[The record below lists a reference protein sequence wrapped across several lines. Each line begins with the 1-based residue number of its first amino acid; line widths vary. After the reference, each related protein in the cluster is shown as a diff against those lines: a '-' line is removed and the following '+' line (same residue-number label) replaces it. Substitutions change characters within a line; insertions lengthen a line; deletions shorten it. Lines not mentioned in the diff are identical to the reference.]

1 MSEPVLQVKGLK
13 TYYYTEEGVVPAVDG
28 LDFEVEPGE
37 TFAIVGESGCGK
49 SVTSLSILRLIPS
62 PPGKII
68 DGEIIYHGQDLV
80 KKSEREMRSIRG
92 NDISM
97 IFQEPM
103 TSLNPVFTVGQQIG
117 ESFRFHQQMGKA
129 EMLKKSI
136 EMLRLVGIPEPE
148 HVINDYP
155 NQLSGG
161 MRQRVMIA
169 MALACNPKILIADEP
184 TTALD
189 VTIQAQIMRLLKQ
202 LQEKLECFGTA
213 RKMVGDARF
222 TVVDDYTVSLTLDH
236 SAIMLLDMLA
246 GAAQAAVIYPV
257 ESIEAVNAD
266 TGYVPADYIIGTGPY
281 MFKEWAVDQYVL
293 LERFDDYAAY
303 GDPDQPI
310 DGLWGYKHAYT
321 KTLKYWIVK
330 DAATRFNGLMS
341 GEYDFIVKAT
351 DAYLGTL
358 RSMPDITCYSMQT
371 GMINL
376 VWNKHST
383 DKYLRLA
390 FQALAN
396 ADDLNTANYGSL
408 YDNDPCFMEK
418 SQPGWYTTKG
428 EEFFC
433 QNDPEKAKELLAQS
447 SFDTSK
453 PLRILTATGGGAEA
467 MLEVLRQ
474 EAAKIGVTLEIT
486 ATDRTTMTSMRN
498 DETLYDAYFTT
509 FSSVAVPSLRNFLSA
524 DYAGW
529 SDDEHL
535 QELMLQMTTAAT
547 KEAAFAAWEEIQYY
561 CYSDYCPILM
571 MGHFHQAAA
580 CTNRL
585 TGYNVFLT
593 TNFWNAKLAK

>member
-1 MSEPVLQVKGLK
+1 MAKKLFSLLMALTLLAALALPAAFAEDYLDIINIADDNQSASYDLHKDTSVNGRNMLRGTVMEQLVTLKADGSIAPELCESYDVSDDNSAFTFHLRKGVK
-13 TYYYTEEGVVPAVDG
+13 
-28 LDFEVEPGE
+28 FHN
-37 TFAIVGESGCGK
+37 GK
-49 SVTSLSILRLIPS
+49 
-62 PPGKII
+62 
-68 DGEIIYHGQDLV
+68 E
-80 KKSEREMRSIRG
+80 
-92 NDISM
+92 
-97 IFQEPM
+97 M
-103 TSLNPVFTVGQQIG
+103 TSADVVASLN
-117 ESFRFHQQMGKA
+117 RW
-129 EMLKKSI
+129 
-136 EMLRLVGIPEPE
+136 
-148 HVINDYP
+148 
-155 NQLSGG
+155 
-161 MRQRVMIA
+161 
-169 MALACNPKILIADEP
+169 
-184 TTALD
+184 
-189 VTIQAQIMRLLKQ
+189 
-202 LQEKLECFGTA
+202 LECFGTA

-303 GDPDQPI
+303 GDPEQPI

-418 SQPGWYTTKG
+418 SQPG
-428 EEFFC
+428 
-433 QNDPEKAKELLAQS
+433 
-447 SFDTSK
+447 
-453 PLRILTATGGGAEA
+453 
-467 MLEVLRQ
+467 
-474 EAAKIGVTLEIT
+474 
-486 ATDRTTMTSMRN
+486 
-498 DETLYDAYFTT
+498 
-509 FSSVAVPSLRNFLSA
+509 
-524 DYAGW
+524 
-529 SDDEHL
+529 
-535 QELMLQMTTAAT
+535 
-547 KEAAFAAWEEIQYY
+547 
-561 CYSDYCPILM
+561 
-571 MGHFHQAAA
+571 
-580 CTNRL
+580 
-585 TGYNVFLT
+585 
-593 TNFWNAKLAK
+593 

>member
-1 MSEPVLQVKGLK
+1 MDQAQWAQ
-13 TYYYTEEGVVPAVDG
+13 TEIALLPTEQIALRP
-28 LDFEVEPGE
+28 
-37 TFAIVGESGCGK
+37 
-49 SVTSLSILRLIPS
+49 SVQQKSLSHMPLETLAASMAREGLREPILVRAAAQGYIIVEGNRRLMACRMLGWREIPARVQPKDVS
-62 PPGKII
+62 
-68 DGEIIYHGQDLV
+68 DMTSAGEIFAAL
-80 KKSEREMRSIRG
+80 RAR
-92 NDISM
+92 
-97 IFQEPM
+97 PM
-103 TSLNPVFTVGQQIG
+103 GYLD
-117 ESFRFHQQMGKA
+117 RA
-129 EMLKKSI
+129 E
-136 EMLRLVGIPEPE
+136 
-148 HVINDYP
+148 
-155 NQLSGG
+155 
-161 MRQRVMIA
+161 A
-169 MALACNPKILIADEP
+169 
-184 TTALD
+184 TT
-189 VTIQAQIMRLLKQ
+189 
-202 LQEKLECFGTA
+202 
-213 RKMVGDARF
+213 
-222 TVVDDYTVSLTLDH
+222 
-236 SAIMLLDMLA
+236 
-246 GAAQAAVIYPV
+246 
-257 ESIEAVNAD
+257 
-266 TGYVPADYIIGTGPY
+266 
-281 MFKEWAVDQYVL
+281 
-293 LERFDDYAAY
+293 
-303 GDPDQPI
+303 
-310 DGLWGYKHAYT
+310 
-321 KTLKYWIVK
+321 
-330 DAATRFNGLMS
+330 
-341 GEYDFIVKAT
+341 
-351 DAYLGTL
+351 
-358 RSMPDITCYSMQT
+358 MQT